1 MAETDHHAARP
12 SDGMPVDEL
21 TFEETFRQLNALA
34 ERLEAGGLTLSEAAA
49 GFEEG
54 MKLVQRC
61 NRLLDS
67 AELRMTEIRD
77 AYQSGVAEESSPYIA
92 NDWQPEP
99 PEVADDDDDDDLPF

>member
-1 MAETDHHAARP
+1 MAETGDPATP
-12 SDGMPVDEL
+12 SPNGLPADEL

-61 NRLLDS
+61 NQLLDA
-67 AELRMTEIRD
+67 AELRMTEVRD
-77 AYQSGVAEESSPYIA
+77 AYQGGVAEASPPYA
-92 NDWQPEP
+92 AAPWEPEP
-99 PEVADDDDDDDLPF
+99 PDDDVDDLPF

>member
-1 MAETDHHAARP
+1 MAETGDPAAP
-12 SDGMPVDEL
+12 SPNGLPADEL

-61 NRLLDS
+61 NHLLDA
-67 AELRMTEIRD
+67 AELRMTEVRD
-77 AYQSGVAEESSPYIA
+77 AYQPGVAETSPPYA
-92 NDWQPEP
+92 ADAWEPEP
-99 PEVADDDDDDDLPF
+99 PDAVDDDDDDLPF